1 MDTMRL
7 TINPGNQ
14 LATENTIPFLQENKK
29 QLSLR
34 CLRQRLVLLN
44 REYEYIFMPI
54 QDLYTYKTYRLSN
67 PTDAHNSFMCTVF
80 GETGGDSLFSHI
92 AQTCPKMPKTGS
104 YGVKPNNSNAYSTSC
119 STKAVITL
127 FMLVLTFINP
137 VLFIIPTALCGY
149 VFSKSTPF

>member
-1 MDTMRL
+1 MMRL

-14 LATENTIPFLQENKK
+14 LATENTIPFCRKTKNNYLCGVFAKD
-29 QLSLR
+29 LY
-34 CLRQRLVLLN
+34 LLN

-67 PTDAHNSFMCTVF
+67 STDAHNSFMCTVF
-80 GETGGDSLFSHI
+80 GETGGDSLFSHL
-92 AQTCPKMPKTGS
+92 AKTCPKMPKTGS

-119 STKAVITL
+119 STKAAITL

-149 VFSKSTPF
+149 AFSKSTPF